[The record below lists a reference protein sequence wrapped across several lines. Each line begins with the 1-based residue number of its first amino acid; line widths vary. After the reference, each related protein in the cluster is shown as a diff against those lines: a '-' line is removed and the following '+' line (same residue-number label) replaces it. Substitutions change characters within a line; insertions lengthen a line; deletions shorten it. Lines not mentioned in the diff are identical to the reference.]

1 MRNTRM
7 RDGSRRP
14 RFQSTT
20 NVACTGS
27 SLAPLVYPTAR
38 VRVL

>member
-7 RDGSRRP
+7 RDGSRP